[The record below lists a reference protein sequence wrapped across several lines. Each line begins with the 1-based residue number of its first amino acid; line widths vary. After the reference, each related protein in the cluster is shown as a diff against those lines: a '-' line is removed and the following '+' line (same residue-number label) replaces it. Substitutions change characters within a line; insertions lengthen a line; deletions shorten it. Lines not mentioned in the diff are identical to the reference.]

1 MEQFKNTMRTL
12 WHTAYRVVTRRVF
25 AAVMMCAVTLSM
37 AFGLSVRSN
46 VITVNDGDES
56 RVVVTMHNDPHRV
69 LSAAGVTLDEHDAIS
84 VDNNGATIDVD
95 RAMAVEVQADG
106 LSTLVHLT
114 EGTVTDAL
122 NKAGVSV
129 GAYDTVQPKPATTVE
144 EGMLISVDR
153 VAYEEYTVKKAVDY
167 EVVYKYSAVL
177 RPGQSKV
184 RTAGVKGER
193 TITYRNTIVNGKVVE
208 TTQVSDVV
216 TKKPV
221 NKVILKGTKL
231 GTALSKAPFDIELDE
246 GGQPV
251 KYKKL
256 LTGTCTAYT
265 DDEGDSGS
273 WTSTGKHV
281 AVGLVAVD
289 PRVIPYGTKMWITS
303 ADGSMVYGYAI
314 AADTGGTLRS
324 GRVLVDLFMDTLTEC
339 NAFGRRSMNV
349 YILE

>member
-1 MEQFKNTMRTL
+1 MEQFKNTMSAL
-12 WHTAYRVVTRRVF
+12 WSGIRHVVSRRVF
-25 AAVMMCAVTLSM
+25 AAVLMCVVTLSM
-37 AFGLSVRSN
+37 VLSISVHSR
-46 VITVNDGDES
+46 VVTVNDGDEC
-56 RVVVTMHNDPHRV
+56 RVVVTVHQDPYQV
-69 LSAAGVTLDEHDAIS
+69 LNTAGVQLEEHDEIS
-84 VDNNGATIDVD
+84 VDTDSAVIDVD
-95 RAMAVEVQADG
+95 RAVAIEVQADG
-106 LSTLVHLT
+106 VSTVVHLT
-114 EGTVTDAL
+114 SGTVQDAIT
-122 NKAGVSV
+122 KAGVSV
-129 GAYDTVQPKPATTVE
+129 GKYDTVTPATTTNVG
-144 EGMLISVDR
+144 EGMLIKVDR
-153 VAYEEYTVKKAVDY
+153 VQYEEYTVKKVVDY

-193 TITYRNTIVNGKVVE
+193 TITYRKTIVNGQVVE
-208 TTQVSDVV
+208 TTQVSDVI

-221 NKVILKGTKL
+221 NKVILKGTTL
-231 GTALSKAPFDIELDE
+231 GTPMSKAPYAIELDE

-265 DDEGDSGS
+265 NDEGDSGS

-303 ADGSMVYGYAI
+303 ADGKMVYGYAI
-314 AADTGGTLRS
+314 AADTGSAMRS
-324 GRVLVDLFMDTLTEC
+324 GRVLVDLFMETNAEC